1 MTAGQTT
8 HHTHIIMQNAII
20 KTVFAPKFLYETLS
34 FAKTGSGQT

>member
-1 MTAGQTT
+1 MTAGQTP
-8 HHTHIIMQNAII
+8 HHTHIMQNAII